1 MKKVNYEVSF
11 NERKRIIS
19 LHENATKNL
28 YLKEQTKVVTGY
40 DTEKKQSS
48 FPKINL
54 GDNFEYGK
62 YQSENAKQKI
72 FELKPKIEEFI
83 KNSDFSKFVINISAG
98 ESQVKN
104 PEGFETP
111 GSLALARANEIKKYF
126 QEIFPDLI
134 KKGVLV
140 INSPEKV
147 TDVKIGE
154 TPYGGKKS
162 GDRDNAEKVKKY
174 KEEQFVDFD
183 ITGEGSKEVK
193 VEKSKYLCST
203 EPKSG
208 EGGFLSADVDFT
220 QVTPWE
226 IGRGE
231 GEIYLWLETYTMP
244 DILYFEYNGET
255 FGHSLFR
262 GNSSDPYRIFTG
274 TALRAKFGTESLP
287 AHMNGNKIIAL
298 QSRDPRILDSLDDMA
313 EWGLEKGFKNTFG
326 SESSLSNPRWME
338 SFIEF
343 DKTKNKRN
351 LIKNLGDEFPW
362 GYLVSNVGMSEQ
374 VNIGPIKKVDGVD
387 VIKIINVATNGGTQ
401 WRCGL
406 KCKPKS

>member
-11 NERKRIIS
+11 SEKKRIIS

-72 FELKPKIEEFI
+72 LDLKPKIEEFI
-83 KNSDFSKFVINISAG
+83 KNSDFSKFLINISAG

-104 PEGFETP
+104 PKGFETP

-126 QEIFPDLI
+126 QEVFPDLI
-134 KKGVLV
+134 KKGVLI
-140 INSPEKV
+140 INSPQKV

-154 TPYGGKKS
+154 TPYGGKDS
-162 GDRDNAEKVKKY
+162 GDRDNVEKVKKY

-193 VEKSKYLCST
+193 VEKSKYLCNTKPQESQ
-203 EPKSG
+203 
-208 EGGFLSADVDFT
+208 GGYLNADVNYT
-220 QVTPWE
+220 QVVPWE
-226 IGRGE
+226 LGKGE
-231 GEIYLWLETYTMP
+231 GEIYLWLDTITMP

-262 GNSSDPYRIFTG
+262 GSGEDAYRIYIG
-274 TALRAKFGTESLP
+274 TALRAKFGLDSLP
-287 AHMNGNKIIAL
+287 AHMNGNKIVGI
-298 QSRDPRILDSLDDMA
+298 QRTDSRIIDSLDEMG
-313 EWGLEKGFKNTFG
+313 EWGLEKSFKNTFG
-326 SESSLSNPRWME
+326 PESSLSNPRWME
-338 SFIEF
+338 FFKEF
-343 DKTKNKRN
+343 DKTKNKRK
-351 LIKNLGDEFPW
+351 LIKNLGNEFPW
-362 GYLVSNVGMSEQ
+362 GYLNSNIGMGTQ
-374 VNIGPIKKVDGVD
+374 TNIGPIKKIDGVD
-387 VIKIINVATNGGTQ
+387 VIKVINVAPIGSTKWQ
-401 WRCGL
+401 CGL
-406 KCKPKS
+406 QCKTKS